1 MKKDNSYHDDSMWK
15 GARPEIFR
23 RAEYLR
29 NNPTEA
35 EKLLWEKLNCDPF
48 KIYHFRRQH
57 PIHYFI
63 ADFYSHQLKL
73 VVELDGGYHENTQQQ
88 KKDQLRTEQIKFQGL
103 NVIRFTNQE
112 VIHDMEKVLKIL
124 SEKIDS

>member
-1 MKKDNSYHDDSMWK
+1 MWK
-15 GARPEIFR
+15 GARPEIFK

-48 KIYHFRRQH
+48 KKYHFRRQH
-57 PIHYFI
+57 PIHHFI

-73 VVELDGGYHENTQQQ
+73 IIEVDGGYHENPEQQI
-88 KKDQLRTEQIKFQGL
+88 KDQSRAELLQFQKL
-103 NVIRFTNQE
+103 NIIHFTNRQ
-112 VIHDMEKVLKIL
+112 VLQDIKAVLKTL
-124 SEKIDS
+124 SKKNRFLNLFPAPS